1 MLENMP
7 KVELHIHLDG
17 SLDIDLAKRLSL
29 LDDDEII
36 NNMIAKDKC
45 IDLNDYLTK
54 FSFPCSLMQSK
65 NNLIKVA
72 EALGKNFE
80 KENVIYAEVRFA
92 PLKHTLEGLSLDDV
106 VTSVIEGF
114 SNCKTKVN
122 LILCMMRNDTF
133 SDNLKVVD
141 LAEKY
146 LGNGV
151 VALDLAGAE
160 ALYPTAD
167 FAELFSIVKS
177 KNIPFTIHAGEA
189 DGISSINAAIDI
201 GTMRIGHGI
210 RCLEDNETVNLIK
223 EKEILLEVCP
233 TSNVQTNVVDKIS
246 NHPIGKLKDMGIKV
260 CINTDNRTVSNTT
273 LSKEYKLLQD
283 ELGFTFDDLVQ
294 CNVNA
299 INGSFLSKEE
309 KRYLLQKYY
318 SFIIKN

>member
-7 KVELHIHLDG
+7 KVELHVHLDG

-114 SNCKTKVN
+114 SNCKTNVN

>member
-7 KVELHIHLDG
+7 KVELHVHLDG

-36 NNMIAKDKC
+36 SNMIAKDKC

-114 SNCKTKVN
+114 SNCKIKVN

-283 ELGFTFDDLVQ
+283 ELGFTFDDLVK

>member
-7 KVELHIHLDG
+7 KVELHVHLDG

-36 NNMIAKDKC
+36 SNMIAKDKC

-189 DGISSINAAIDI
+189 DGVSSINAAIDI

-233 TSNVQTNVVDKIS
+233 TSNVQTNVVDTIS